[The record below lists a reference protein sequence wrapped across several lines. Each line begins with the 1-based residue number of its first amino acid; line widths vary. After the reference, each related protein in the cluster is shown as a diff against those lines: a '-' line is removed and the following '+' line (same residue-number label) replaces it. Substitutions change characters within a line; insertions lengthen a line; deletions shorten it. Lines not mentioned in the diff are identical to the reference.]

1 MLYNLFDLYYEID
14 FISEQ
19 TKNYLSDYLSDGNET
34 PCEVIKITP
43 EELLREARGD
53 TEHNE
58 AYFEFVCIF
67 RRLCRSVIKHNGLF
81 VHSAVISMDG
91 CGYMFSGRSGA
102 GKSTHIMQWVKYFGS
117 DRVKVIN
124 GDKPVIRFFDDG
136 IYAYGSPWHGIEG
149 WSINSKV
156 KLKSVCFIKQAS
168 ENRIRRMKAPE
179 ILYKLINQTVIPSE
193 ADDKLAYF
201 GLLDK
206 FISSLDFYELEC
218 DVSENAVKTA
228 YNAMRGEKN
237 E

>member
-1 MLYNLFDLYYEID
+1 MLYKLFDLYYDIE
-14 FISEQ
+14 FLNEQ
-19 TKNYLSDYLSDGNET
+19 TKNFLSDYLTDDNRT
-34 PCEVIKITP
+34 PCEAIKITP
-43 EELLREARGD
+43 EEISDELKND
-53 TEHNE
+53 TAHSE
-58 AYFEFVCIF
+58 AYCEFICIF
-67 RRLCRSVIKHNGLF
+67 RHLCASVMKHNGLF

-102 GKSTHIMQWVKYFGS
+102 GKSTHISEWVKHFGA
-117 DRVKVIN
+117 DRVKIIN

-179 ILYKLINQTVIPSE
+179 ILYRLINQTVIPKASG
-193 ADDKLAYF
+193 DKLTYF

-206 FISSLDFYELEC
+206 FISGLDFYELEC
-218 DVSENAVKTA
+218 DISAEAVETA
-228 YNAMRGEKN
+228 YNAMKGE
-237 E
+237 